1 MFVSH
6 FLLLFR
12 RNNLYLHPKNYI
24 LRNMN
29 KKILIPLIVVIL
41 ALVGA
46 AAWLFINLQEQKQVV
61 QDMEELAELDKQEME
76 NEYERFT
83 MQYSEMKTQ
92 INNDSIIAQLTAEQM
107 KTQKL
112 LEELKQVKASD
123 AREIARLKKELAT
136 VREVLRDYVYQI
148 DSLNRLN
155 QNLMAENSRVNAE
168 LTERNAEVAGLNS
181 EKASLSEKVA
191 IAAQLDATGISMQM
205 LNKRGKP
212 AKKLKDLAQ
221 FRVSFNIAKNV
232 TASNGNRT
240 VYVRIQNPG
249 GNTLSGGGSFAYE
262 NRNIECSAKKVIE
275 YTGEETPV
283 TVFWNMSQMLEAGDY
298 RVSIFVDG
306 NMIGTKT
313 FSFK

>member
-1 MFVSH
+1 
-6 FLLLFR
+6 
-12 RNNLYLHPKNYI
+12 
-24 LRNMN
+24 MN

-46 AAWLFINLQEQKQVV
+46 AAWLFLNLQEQKQVV

-107 KTQKL
+107 RTQKL
-112 LEELKQVKASD
+112 LEELKQVKAND
-123 AREIARLKKELAT
+123 AREITRLKKELAT
-136 VREVLRDYVYQI
+136 VRAVLRDYVYQI

-168 LTERNAEVAGLNS
+168 LNERNAQVAGLNS

-283 TVFWNMSQMLEAGDY
+283 TVYWNMTQMLEAGDY